1 MAKKRRK
8 KTNKS
13 KELKTDKTYLPF
25 EFGDLMGLNAN
36 LVYHLSKKYKGQKKT
51 QKKWK
56 DILGEME

>member
-25 EFGDLMGLNAN
+25 ELGDLLGLDKN
-36 LVYHLSKKYKGQKKT
+36 LVYHLSKKYKNERKSYKE
-51 QKKWK
+51 WIN
-56 DILGEME
+56 ILGELE